1 MQHRLKIDEEY
12 FSAVITGKK
21 KFEIRFND
29 RGYKVGDSIILQEI
43 DDDGLFTGRETTG
56 IITYI
61 TNYVQKDGYIVFGFE
76 ITL

>member
-12 FSAVITGKK
+12 FSAVIRGKK

-29 RGYKVGDSIILQEI
+29 RGYKIGDAIILQEI
-43 DDDGLFTGRETTG
+43 DDDGLFTGRKITG

-61 TNYVQKDGYIVFGFE
+61 TNYKQKDGYIVFGFE